1 MGKIAQ
7 FFQRIGVFVHRERFH
22 RELEEEMAFHRGM
35 TEEDLVDHGAPR
47 KEAHY
52 AAKRI
57 FGNETR
63 LREQSHEVMGFR
75 MESVLHDLRFALRQ
89 LRRSPGFAFTA
100 VAVLTLGVAAS
111 VTIFAFVDAALM
123 KPLPYEDPS
132 RLVAVYE
139 TVNVCPLCN
148 ISYPDYLDFKKGNKV
163 FSSLNAWG
171 YSRYLWK
178 GPTGVESA
186 QGARV
191 ASGFFRTLGV
201 SPVLGRDFTEADDT
215 PAAPHTVL
223 LSYDVWQRRFGGRRE
238 VLGQTVTLD
247 DASYSVIGV
256 LPREFHF
263 APRGNAYFWTT
274 LHHPTGCE
282 KRRSCH
288 NLFAVGRLKD
298 GVSVAAALAEMK
310 TVAGQ
315 LERQYPDSNLGQGA
329 TVVALKDAVLG
340 DVRPI
345 LLVLLGGAGLLLLI
359 ACVNVASL
367 LLVRA
372 ENRRR
377 EMAVRGALGA
387 SPARLV
393 RQLVTEGM
401 VLVLAAMILGLVS
414 AYGLSRL
421 LLKVIPADMLGGMP
435 YLQGVGLG
443 LHVLVFAALIA
454 VMAVTI
460 FSVTPCLRLSLGDLR
475 GTLVEGGRGAAG
487 TMWKRFGSNLV
498 AVELAIAVVLL
509 VGAGLL
515 SKSFYRLL
523 HVEMNFQPDHL
534 ATLSIAAP
542 DSSYGKDEQ
551 AVALSQRVLGRLS
564 RLPGVLSVA
573 HANLLPVSCNC
584 NTTWFRVLGHPFH
597 GEHNDAPER
606 GVTAEYFKTI
616 QARLMRG
623 RFFEETDDASK
634 PLVVVINQTLAKQF
648 FAGEDPID
656 KMIGNTDLSPKSM
669 KRIVGVVDDIREG
682 TLEQEIRPTIYY
694 PFKQSPETEFT
705 VAVRTMQE
713 PRAIL
718 STIAAAVR
726 EIDPNLA
733 VRNVATMTQL
743 IGDSQ
748 TAYLHR
754 ASAWLVGA
762 FAALALLMGVVGL
775 YGVIAYSVSQ
785 RTREI
790 GVRIALGAQ
799 RASVYRMILAEA
811 GFLTVIGIAGGL
823 VCSIAAARLM
833 RKLLFGVE
841 TWDVATLTTVAV
853 ALGISAMVASYLPA
867 RRAASV
873 NPVEALRAE

>member
-1 MGKIAQ
+1 MGKISQ
-7 FFQRIGVFVHRERFH
+7 FFKKVLVFVRRDKFH
-22 RELEEEMAFHRGM
+22 RDLEEEMAFHREM
-35 TEEDLVDHGAPR
+35 AEEDLVGHGAGSG
-47 KEAHY
+47 EAHY
-52 AAKRI
+52 AAKRV

-89 LRRSPGFAFTA
+89 LRRSPGFACTA
-100 VAVLTLGVAAS
+100 IGVLTLGVAAS
-111 VTIFAFVDAALM
+111 VTIFSFVDAALM
-123 KPLPYEDPS
+123 KPLPYKDSS

-139 TVNVCPLCN
+139 KASFCPLCN
-148 ISYPDYLDFKKGNKV
+148 ISYPDYLDFKKQNKV
-163 FSSLNAWG
+163 FSALDAWA

-178 GPTGVESA
+178 SSTGVESM

-191 ASGFFRTLGV
+191 ASGFFHTLGV
-201 SPVLGRDFTEADDT
+201 SPALGRDFTEADDT
-215 PAAPHTVL
+215 PAASRTVL
-223 LSYDVWQRRFGGRRE
+223 LSYDTWQRRFGGRRE

-247 DASYSVIGV
+247 DTAYSVIGV

-263 APRGNAYFWTT
+263 APRGNASFWTP

-288 NLFAVGRLKD
+288 NLFAAGRLKE
-298 GVSVAAALAEMK
+298 GVSVATALAEMQ
-310 TVAGQ
+310 TIAGQ

-329 TVVALKDAVLG
+329 AVIALSDAIVG

-387 SPARLV
+387 SPGRLV
-393 RQLVTEGM
+393 RQFVTEGL
-401 VLVLAAMILGLVS
+401 VLVTASMTLGVVS

-421 LLKVIPADMLGGMP
+421 LLKLIPAEMLGGMP
-435 YLQGVGLG
+435 YLQGAGIG
-443 LHVLVFAALIA
+443 PHVLMFAALIA
-454 VMAVTI
+454 VIAATI
-460 FSVTPCLRLSLGDLR
+460 FSVTPLIRLSLSDLR
-475 GTLVEGGRGAAG
+475 GDLGEGGRGAAG

-534 ATLSIAAP
+534 ATLSVAAP
-542 DSSYGKDEQ
+542 NANYGKDEQ
-551 AVALSQRVLGRLS
+551 MITLSDRVVGRIA
-564 RLPGVLSVA
+564 RLPGVISVG
-573 HANLLPVSCNC
+573 HTNLLPVSCNC

-606 GVTAEYFKTI
+606 GVTTEYFKTI

-623 RFFEETDDASK
+623 RFFTETDDASK
-634 PLVVVINQTLAKQF
+634 PQVMVINQTLAKQF
-648 FAGEDPID
+648 FPGEDPID
-656 KMIGNTDLSPKSM
+656 KMIGNTDLAPKSM
-669 KRIVGVVDDIREG
+669 RKIVGVVDDIREG
-682 TLEQEIRPTIYY
+682 TLEQEIRPAIYI
-694 PFKQSPETEFT
+694 PFKQEPDTDFSLVARTAQDPSALLPEM
-705 VAVRTMQE
+705 VA
-713 PRAIL
+713 AI
-718 STIAAAVR
+718 R

-733 VRNVATMTQL
+733 VINGTTMSQR

-754 ASAWLVGA
+754 SSAWMVGA
-762 FAALALLMGVVGL
+762 FASLALLMGVVGL

-790 GVRIALGAQ
+790 GVRIALGAP
-799 RASVYRMILAEA
+799 RGSVYRMILGEA
-811 GFLTVIGIAGGL
+811 GMLTVIGIAGGL
-823 VCSIAAARLM
+823 ASSIAVARLM
-833 RKLLFGVE
+833 RKLLFGVQA
-841 TWDVATLTTVAV
+841 WDVATLLAVAV
-853 ALGISAMVASYLPA
+853 ALGVSAMVASYLPA